1 MEDDGRDGGGRMRR
15 KRTWIAPGRSGLQ
28 EETGLISSSLSVRQW
43 ATVSRE
49 SDGERRSGEKGR
61 GRGGKNRCE
70 KKRGKDRGREEQIG
84 ERGEDGGEE
93 GRRREKNSFWEEENE
108 GRRVHKSLNKP
119 SSVVLFQG

>member
-1 MEDDGRDGGGRMRR
+1 MRR
-15 KRTWIAPGRSGLQ
+15 KRRRRTWIAPGRSGLQ
-28 EETGLISSSLSVRQW
+28 EETGLISSSLSVRQG

-61 GRGGKNRCE
+61 GGGGGKNRCE

-93 GRRREKNSFWEEENE
+93 GRTGGEERKTAFGKKRMKE
-108 GRRVHKSLNKP
+108 GESTNH
-119 SSVVLFQG
+119 